1 MLSPHATIIP
11 VPMERETP
19 DQRPRQGY
27 RAPTCVLK
35 GSDDDVEDRR
45 HDPCCASD
53 GGGSCGVAVQAEIP
67 NHRRLRRSRAGV
79 VSAAVDV
86 SLLAGRVCDE
96 KTNMCEPLLTHRN
109 ETNDGIETGI
119 CGWSWDKGP
128 LRWALSRG
136 AACMWPRRCSVY
148 RWRELVAGAGMEQ
161 ENLSPR

>member
-1 MLSPHATIIP
+1 M
-11 VPMERETP
+11 
-19 DQRPRQGY
+19 
-27 RAPTCVLK
+27 
-35 GSDDDVEDRR
+35 
-45 HDPCCASD
+45 
-53 GGGSCGVAVQAEIP
+53 QAEIP

-109 ETNDGIETGI
+109 ETTMASKLGSVG
-119 CGWSWDKGP
+119 GP
-128 LRWALSRG
+128 GTKARLGGPLSRG
-136 AACMWPRRCSVY
+136 AACMWPRRCPVY